1 MKVEIYTKDFCIWCD
16 RAKDLLNSH
25 SIDFNEIDISDDDT
39 RTKFYENI
47 GNNVKTVPQVFM
59 DGERVGGYQDLRE
72 WLDA

>member
-47 GNNVKTVPQVFM
+47 GNNVKTVPQVFI

>member
-1 MKVEIYTKDFCIWCD
+1 MKVEIYTKDLCIGCD

-47 GNNVKTVPQVFM
+47 GNNVKTVPQVFI

>member
-47 GNNVKTVPQVFM
+47 GNNVKTVPQVFI
-59 DGERVGGYQDLRE
+59 DGERVGGHQDLRE

>member
-1 MKVEIYTKDFCIWCD
+1 LKVEIYTKDFCIWCD

-47 GNNVKTVPQVFM
+47 GNNVKTVPQVFI

>member
-25 SIDFNEIDISDDDT
+25 SIDFNEINISDDDT

-47 GNNVKTVPQVFM
+47 GNNVKTVPQIFI
-59 DGERVGGYQDLRE
+59 DGQRVGGYQDLRE

>member
-16 RAKDLLNSH
+16 RAKDLLNAH
-25 SIDFNEIDISDDDT
+25 SIDFNEIDLSDDDS

-47 GNNVKTVPQVFM
+47 GNNVKTVPQIFI
-59 DGERVGGYQDLRE
+59 DGQRVGGYQDLRE